1 MKKELIN
8 RLINYRN
15 VAIKMKELGFL
26 RVFSINLADAVGVTP
41 VKVRKDFSIFG
52 IKGNYKGGYEVN
64 YLIKKIDEILG
75 KNEVEKVIIVGVGNL
90 GTALIKY
97 KGFENVGI
105 KIVAGFDIDPAK
117 ITKDAPIPIYH
128 LDELKKFVVEN
139 NIKTAILA
147 VPEIS
152 AQRVAEMLVSY
163 GIKGILN
170 FSPIKLKVKDCI
182 VNDVHI
188 EAELEQ
194 LIYLMKFEQKN
205 IFDEKE

>member
-1 MKKELIN
+1 MKKDLIN

-41 VKVRKDFSIFG
+41 VKVRKDFLIFG
-52 IKGNYKGGYEVN
+52 IKGNYKGGYEVD

-75 KNEVEKVIIVGVGNL
+75 KNEIEKVIVVGVGNL

-105 KIVAGFDIDPAK
+105 KIVAGFDIDPNK
-117 ITKDAPIPIYH
+117 ITKDNSIAVYH
-128 LDELKKFVVEN
+128 LDELKKFVVGN
-139 NIKTAILA
+139 NIRTAILA
-147 VPEIS
+147 VPEVA

-170 FSPIKLKVKDCI
+170 FSPVKLKVKDCI
-182 VNDVHI
+182 VSDVHI

-194 LIYLMKFEQKN
+194 LIYLMKFEQKK
-205 IFDEKE
+205 IVDEKE

>member
-1 MKKELIN
+1 MKKDLIN

-26 RVFSINLADAVGVTP
+26 KVFSINLADAVGVPP

-52 IKGNYKGGYEVN
+52 IKGNYKGGYDVDH
-64 YLIKKIDEILG
+64 LIKKIDEILG
-75 KNEVEKVIIVGVGNL
+75 KDEVEKVIIVGVGHL
-90 GTALIKY
+90 GSALINY

-105 KIVAGFDIDPAK
+105 KIVAGFDIDPNK
-117 ITKDAPIPIYH
+117 INPNATAPIYH
-128 LDELKKFVVEN
+128 LDDLKKFVVEN
-139 NIKTAILA
+139 NIKIAILS
-147 VPEIS
+147 VPEVS

-170 FSPIKLKVKDCI
+170 FSPVKLKVKDCI
-182 VNDVHI
+182 VSDVHI

-205 IFDEKE
+205 IDIKE